1 MLTSKMQVIVA
12 GVLVHLL
19 CYYGLFRYL
28 QPMECGWLFYIVA
41 AFFEL
46 IFAMWVSINEYL
58 SESEVMKLEKTYI
71 GGSGNKDV
79 KYKSNGDYRLAA
91 VMAIAVS
98 VIPVAGLMVAMYF
111 NQNGVYDIKWYHF
124 IGICFLG
131 IVVMYAVPLLQ
142 DGIGS
147 MHRKAVGKQSEKKK
161 ESSGSKP
168 LDLSF
173 IMHLENDYSPRISQ
187 DVMEKISD
195 LEKMMDRNRI
205 ANSKQSWIT
214 IDEYKRAEEA
224 VNDALHKVTGGRL
237 RSKILLPSY
246 SLVNDLGL
254 TSELMENLDVE
265 CFSGVLV
272 EEYILFCSWM
282 SDESYDGDIHIK
294 TNEHF
299 NNTMRIMYW
308 NMVAKGLKTGVKPLA
323 KPEKVE
329 CILPTLKDWYECAAD
344 IIHYANIVRSA

>member
-1 MLTSKMQVIVA
+1 MLTTKIQVVVA
-12 GVLVHLL
+12 GLMLHLL
-19 CYYGLFRYL
+19 CYYGLFKYL

-46 IFAMWVSINEYL
+46 VFVMWVSINEYL
-58 SESEVMKLEKTYI
+58 SGSEVEKLKKAYA
-71 GGSGNKDV
+71 GRYDSKDI
-79 KYKSNGDYRLAA
+79 KYKSDGDYRLAA
-91 VMAIAVS
+91 IMAIVVS
-98 VIPVAGLMVAMYF
+98 VIPVAGLMVAMHF
-111 NQNGVYDIKWYHF
+111 NQSGVYDIRWYHF

-142 DGIGS
+142 EGIGS
-147 MHRKAVGKQSEKKK
+147 MHRTTVGKQLDKKK
-161 ESSGSKP
+161 ETSGSGP

-187 DVMEKISD
+187 EVMDKISD

-205 ANSKQSWIT
+205 ANSKQSWVT

-237 RSKILLPSY
+237 RSKILLSSY

-254 TSELMENLDVE
+254 TSNLMEELDVE

-282 SDESYDGDIHIK
+282 SDESYDGNIHIK
-294 TNEHF
+294 TSEHF

-308 NMVAKGLKTGVKPLA
+308 NMISKGLNVGVKPLP

>member
-1 MLTSKMQVIVA
+1 MLTSKSQVIIA

-58 SESEVMKLEKTYI
+58 SGSEVEKLKKAYA
-71 GGSGNKDV
+71 GRYDSKDI

-98 VIPVAGLMVAMYF
+98 VIPVAGLMVAMHF
-111 NQNGVYDIKWYHF
+111 NQSGVYDIRWYHF

-147 MHRKAVGKQSEKKK
+147 MHRTTVGKQLDKKK
-161 ESSGSKP
+161 ETSGSGP

-187 DVMEKISD
+187 EVMDGINN
-195 LEKMMDRNRI
+195 LEKMMNRNRI
-205 ANSKQSWIT
+205 SNCKQTHVT
-214 IDEYKRAEEA
+214 IDDYKRAEEIVNEA
-224 VNDALHKVTGGRL
+224 VHKVTGGRL
-237 RSKILLPSY
+237 KNKILLPGH
-246 SLVNDLGL
+246 SLVTDLGF
-254 TSELMENLDVE
+254 TSDLMENLDME
-265 CFSGVLV
+265 CFSNILI
-272 EEYILFCSWM
+272 EEYLLFCRWM
-282 SDESYDGDIHIK
+282 SDESSKGEICVK
-294 TNEHF
+294 TKDHF
-299 NNTMRIMYW
+299 NNTWRIIYW
-308 NMVAKGLKTGVKPLA
+308 NMVAKGVKMDIKLFE

-329 CILPTLKDWYECAAD
+329 RILPTLGDWYDCAAD
-344 IIHYANIVRSA
+344 VIHCAKFAKK